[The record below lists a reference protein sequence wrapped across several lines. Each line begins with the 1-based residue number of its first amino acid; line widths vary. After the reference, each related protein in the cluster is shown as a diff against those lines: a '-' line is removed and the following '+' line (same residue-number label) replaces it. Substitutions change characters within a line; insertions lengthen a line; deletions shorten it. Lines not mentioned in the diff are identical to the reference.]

1 MISYLTSVINDPW
14 DYADIQK
21 YELEGSQRDSIIY
34 NAVYDSII
42 TLTEENIYLCSVL
55 NSRPQTR
62 LHAGSSLLFHR
73 TDDHVACHN
82 KILRMEGCR
91 EIVAEQNLR

>member
-34 NAVYDSII
+34 NSVYDSRI
-42 TLTEENIYLCSVL
+42 TLTEENIYLCSVRTMRGEYKNFYFL
-55 NSRPQTR
+55 YKSRSHTISA
-62 LHAGSSLLFHR
+62 LSVASWLLIS
-73 TDDHVACHN
+73 A
-82 KILRMEGCR
+82 
-91 EIVAEQNLR
+91 